1 MAKKAKNA
9 ADAPDATEEI
19 EAVSGGKDNKA
30 KKKGGKKAGKAGGGK
45 QKGLG
50 DDAGGAQRPPPP
62 PPADE
67 QGSLPPPV
75 EEGYESPDITEGL
88 DELEELAGLEG
99 KEDPVTPTDALEDLA
114 ALEIPDDG
122 DEAET
127 VAATGGGMSKQ
138 ERKAAEKLAKQEAE
152 REKQRQKQEAKTAAR
167 LAKEEA
173 KAEVVKS
180 AEEEAAVE
188 VAAANEAAI
197 AVLREELG
205 IKEGHPVEYQSA
217 TAKGWVPATL
227 VEIRA
232 DGSLYVDL
240 GNGRVNEKCDPQR
253 VRPALFRAKPKVLE
267 AYLKDAK
274 RREKLE
280 SQAGA
285 AVAAAEAK
293 RLLAAKSLLLRSCHN
308 GDLKGMRLALRDGA
322 SVNCRDSNLWTPL
335 MCAARH
341 GDTRCLRALINA
353 AANVDSASRG
363 GATALHMAA
372 SNGRADVIVMLLKA
386 GADLSVATDSGMR
399 PRQLAERRGML
410 EAVAAIDIFQKG
422 GGLEQMRGSISSLA
436 QREALRDV
444 LTQAKVRRREVVA
457 YDQSIKKQKG
467 EQLLKSFRNQI
478 GPLHRQQKAQQDFL
492 GMRGEAHAEEL
503 EARWF
508 SEHIVDPRGLQAG
521 KRYLDLLT
529 VHRLPTDKLDTAVD
543 NIALL
548 RKLFDALDTRQQG
561 WLPRS
566 VVYEFLQTMDPNW
579 SPPGG
584 RDKLDYSTD
593 QEGSWATSFQTML
606 RIFVGSSTSV
616 TAVET
621 ALLSDYSEGAGVV
634 AGAAAVIRIGET
646 EHGRSLLDY
655 GEWVDTLTPA
665 LVSHTKKPH
674 RLKAKEHLEVWRFL
688 SKTADDDPRI
698 KKYKHGGT
706 DVSGVE
712 HTKPSEP
719 GHVDAATLIAS
730 VRPDGDGFRS
740 SKNQKLY
747 KKFYNG
753 VLLPSVLAREES
765 CNQVIAEQDN
775 IVGGSWLR
783 ANRRVI
789 VRADTQLYS
798 AEVAILLPGET
809 IQVLSTVRIVG
820 STMLRIQCVRGWVSH
835 TSAMD
840 NSIAFDRLDAEVG
853 NGPASPAFDF
863 EEVPTTDEEADAVQP
878 SVLAQASVQ
887 DENDDKIGRSVIS
900 GDQVGLLAGMLCVA
914 LVPLRARKNAGPKSG
929 NVAGGAVPKGQA
941 FHIQSVSQK
950 FPGYVLCYCGWV
962 QILVRGAPPSV
973 KFLDDTVEAS
983 QDFVIG
989 GAGRISD
996 VGPLG
1001 ITFIEAPNPHWMPG
1015 SNEPKF
1021 CTTFHSVGRGSPAAK
1036 ACKEMA
1042 RGACYGW
1049 VLEYVE
1055 GVSVARMTFD
1065 DVLSLIQRTTKRPMK
1080 LRLRPPCFISVP
1092 LKPLSNEDGTDIAKG
1107 DGATEGQDEKGIG
1120 GFFFNSLMHGFYRT
1134 VHETTL
1140 RTGYPVG
1147 TRIAGVLAPGTFV
1160 EVIESRVNS
1169 MGHTRML
1176 CVSLGRDDN
1185 DKGKGTQGWASLY
1198 ARDGHR
1204 LLREQTEQE
1213 IRDRDHTEHNAFLME
1228 ERLNHRERTT
1238 AANDLHARKMA
1249 GQNSLEVRMFDAAV
1263 GGDEGWVLEQLQQGA
1278 HPDCLDS
1285 SGCTPIMRAAEN
1297 GRDEIVKALWQY
1309 GVDQQKQISLNEV
1322 GEGGTALAMATA
1334 NGHATVAALLLRYR
1348 ADPLVADEN
1357 GIKPIDVARKTR
1369 NDQLLPML
1377 QEATNSAKMD
1387 MARARLK
1394 ESVRMGAMHTFAPQ
1408 IMRQVNEACDTLHMA
1423 ISAGNVNR
1431 TMSAI
1436 GVLQSLDS
1444 ANGVNRPDQK
1454 GTTPLAKAAA
1464 AGFCA
1469 IASLLLAHNAT
1480 VDARNEGGQTALS
1493 MACSFGQV
1501 GATGLLLRAGADP
1514 ALAVDSFS
1522 KYAESVRLA
1531 HPHASSVT
1539 GTQGAEESAGIAGC
1553 QLLLRKAFLAK
1564 NVVHTNQKAGRRPTG
1579 LSPINVDVWTG
1590 GRITDAG
1597 MQSKLNGVP
1606 SPIVSLSN
1614 IAAAP
1619 NGQAS
1624 VNGDVLSNT
1633 AAQQRP
1639 SGSKPP
1645 KKRGLRRAAPVPDQ
1659 PDATSYE
1666 PSVAAQV
1673 SEQTENPL
1681 ASSYSI
1687 GLASPIAGGQ
1697 ATFDVEEGSPT
1708 HTTRGKKWTGGL
1720 KRRRKGGANI
1730 DDGQPGGSIVSK
1742 ESLLP
1747 HDTTSTAAHSA
1758 ARDEAEELA
1767 AIEIP
1772 RDDDGGIG
1780 EDTATEQIGD
1790 LL

>member
-1 MAKKAKNA
+1 MKKG
-9 ADAPDATEEI
+9 D
-19 EAVSGGKDNKA
+19 
-30 KKKGGKKAGKAGGGK
+30 KKGGKKGGKVGEGK
-45 QKGLG
+45 QKGL
-50 DDAGGAQRPPPP
+50 DDDGGGVQRPPQP

-67 QGSLPPPV
+67 RASSPASPPRG
-75 EEGYESPDITEGL
+75 EEGNESPDITEGL
-88 DELEELAGLEG
+88 DELEELAGLEI
-99 KEDPVTPTDALEDLA
+99 KEDPATPTDVLEDLA

-122 DEAET
+122 DEAAA
-127 VAATGGGMSKQ
+127 VAATGGGVSKQ

-152 REKQRQKQEAKTAAR
+152 REKQRQKQEAKAAAR

-173 KAEVVKS
+173 KAEIVKS
-180 AEEEAAVE
+180 AEAEAAVE
-188 VAAANEAAI
+188 AAAANEAAV
-197 AVLREELG
+197 AVLREEFG
-205 IKEGHPVEYQSA
+205 IKEGHPVEYLSA

-232 DGSLYVDL
+232 DGSLYVNL

-322 SVNCRDSNLWTPL
+322 SVNCRDSNRWTPL

-341 GDTRCLRALINA
+341 GDTRCVRALLNA
-353 AANVDSASRG
+353 GAIVDSASRG

-386 GADLSVATDSGMR
+386 GADLSLATDSGMR

-410 EAVAAIDIFQKG
+410 EAVAAIDIFQEG

-436 QREALRDV
+436 QREALTDV
-444 LTQAKVRRREVVA
+444 LTQAKARRREVVA

-478 GPLHRQQKAQQDFL
+478 GPVYRQQDFL
-492 GMRGEAHAEEL
+492 GMRGEAHAQEL

-508 SEHIVDPRGLQAG
+508 SEHIVDPRGLEAG

-529 VHRLPTDKLDTAVD
+529 VHRLPTDKLDTAVN

-561 WLPRS
+561 WLPRR
-566 VVYEFLQTMDPNW
+566 VVYEFLQTMDSNW
-579 SPPGG
+579 CPPGG
-584 RDKLDYSTD
+584 RDKRDYSTD
-593 QEGSWATSFQTML
+593 QEDSWVTSFQTML
-606 RIFVGSSTSV
+606 RIFIGSSTSV
-616 TAVET
+616 TAVEA
-621 ALLSDYSEGAGVV
+621 ALLSDYSEEAGLV
-634 AGAAAVIRIGET
+634 AGAAAVIRIGEAQ
-646 EHGRSLLDY
+646 HGRSLIDY

-665 LVSHTKKPH
+665 LVSHTKKAH
-674 RLKAKEHLEVWRFL
+674 RLKAKEYLEVWRML

-698 KKYKHGGT
+698 TKYKHGGT

-719 GHVDAATLIAS
+719 GHVDAATLLAS
-730 VRPDGDGFRS
+730 LRPGGDGVRL

-747 KKFYNG
+747 KKFCNG
-753 VLLPSVLAREES
+753 VLLPCALALEES
-765 CNQVIAEQDN
+765 REQVIAEQDS
-775 IVGGSWLR
+775 IVEGSWLR
-783 ANRRVI
+783 ANKRVI
-789 VRADTQLYS
+789 VRADTQPNS

-809 IQVLSTVRIVG
+809 IQVLSIVRIVG
-820 STMLRIQCVRGWVSH
+820 STMVRIQCVRGWVSH

-840 NSIAFDRLDAEVG
+840 NSVAFSRLDTEVD
-853 NGPASPAFDF
+853 NGAASPSFDF
-863 EEVPTTDEEADAVQP
+863 EEIPTTDEEADAVQP
-878 SVLAQASVQ
+878 PVLAQSSFQ

-914 LVPLRARKNAGPKSG
+914 LKPLRARKNAGPKSG
-929 NVAGGAVPKGQA
+929 HVAGGSVPKGQA

-962 QILVRGAPPSV
+962 QILVKGAPPSV

-1001 ITFIEAPNPHWMPG
+1001 ITFVEAPNPHWIPG

-1021 CTTFHSVGRGSPAAK
+1021 CTIFHSVGRGSPAAK

-1049 VLEYVE
+1049 VLECVE
-1055 GVSVARMTFD
+1055 GESVARMAFD
-1065 DVLSLIQRTTKRPMK
+1065 DVLSLIQKTTKRPMK

-1107 DGATEGQDEKGIG
+1107 DEATEGRDEKGIG

-1140 RTGYPVG
+1140 RTGYQLG

-1176 CVSLGRDDN
+1176 CVSLGRDDD

-1213 IRDRDHTEHNAFLME
+1213 MRDRDHAEHNAFLVE

-1238 AANDLHARKMA
+1238 AANDLHARKLA
-1249 GQNSLEVRMFDAAV
+1249 GQNALGVRVFNAAASGDDA
-1263 GGDEGWVLEQLQQGA
+1263 WILEQLQQGA

-1285 SGCTPIMRAAEN
+1285 SGCTPVMRAAEN
-1297 GRDEIVKALWQY
+1297 GRDEIVKVLWQY

-1357 GIKPIDVARKTR
+1357 GITPIDVAR
-1369 NDQLLPML
+1369 NMGNHQMLPML
-1377 QEATNSAKMD
+1377 QEATNAAKVD

-1394 ESVRMGAMHTFAPQ
+1394 ESMRMGAMHTFTPQ
-1408 IMRQVNEACDTLHMA
+1408 IMRQVNEACDTLHVA
-1423 ISAGNVNR
+1423 VSAGNVTR
-1431 TMSAI
+1431 TVNAI
-1436 GVLQSLDS
+1436 GVLESLDS
-1444 ANGVNRPDQK
+1444 TNGVDRPDQH

-1469 IASLLLAHNAT
+1469 IVSLLLAHNAT
-1480 VDARNEGGQTALS
+1480 VDARSEGGKTALS
-1493 MACSFGQV
+1493 TACIFGQV

-1514 ALAVDSFS
+1514 ALAFDIFS
-1522 KYAESVRLA
+1522 KYAETVRLA
-1531 HPHASSVT
+1531 HSHASDLT
-1539 GTQGAEESAGIAGC
+1539 GTKGAKESAGIAGC

-1564 NVVHTNQKAGRRPTG
+1564 NVVQTNQKAGRRPTG
-1579 LSPINVDVWTG
+1579 VVPIDVDVWTG
-1590 GRITDAG
+1590 GRITDVV
-1597 MQSKLNGVP
+1597 MPIKLNGVP
-1606 SPIVSLSN
+1606 SPIVSQSN

-1619 NGQAS
+1619 NGEAS
-1624 VNGDVLSNT
+1624 VTGDVLSNT
-1633 AAQQRP
+1633 AAQQR
-1639 SGSKPP
+1639 SAASKRPE
-1645 KKRGLRRAAPVPDQ
+1645 KRGLRRAAPVPDQ
-1659 PDATSYE
+1659 LDVTSYE
-1666 PSVAAQV
+1666 SSLAAQV

-1687 GLASPIAGGQ
+1687 GLASPIADSQ
-1697 ATFDVEEGSPT
+1697 ATFDVEEGSL
-1708 HTTRGKKWTGGL
+1708 TRTARSKRWTGGL
-1720 KRRRKGGANI
+1720 KRGRKGAANV
-1730 DDGQPGGSIVSK
+1730 DDGQPGGPIGSD
-1742 ESLLP
+1742 ESPLP
-1747 HDTTSTAAHSA
+1747 RDTTSTVAHSPA
-1758 ARDEAEELA
+1758 WNDAEELA

-1772 RDDDGGIG
+1772 RDDDDGGIG
-1780 EDTATEQIGD
+1780 EDTAAEQIGD